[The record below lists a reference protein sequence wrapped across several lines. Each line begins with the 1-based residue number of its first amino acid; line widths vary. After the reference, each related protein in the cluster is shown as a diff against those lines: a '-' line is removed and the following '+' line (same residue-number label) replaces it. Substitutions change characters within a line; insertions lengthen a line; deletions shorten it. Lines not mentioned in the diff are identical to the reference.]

1 MIEEKGL
8 LMKAEIVNVSPQKIE
23 TDIENVNR
31 QDIEAIPKTN
41 IKSLPV
47 RETKKE
53 SLREK
58 LMKKGMF
65 PEKENLMIVIL
76 KKTAMIMLEVM
87 TVPRNTR
94 KRRKLRSQRKR
105 TKRKTENLSLKMRT
119 KKIKRRKRKI
129 RRRKKRIIL
138 TKKPLIV
145 MRKRKKRNLKKL
157 LRLPLKMMLP

>member
-1 MIEEKGL
+1 MG
-8 LMKAEIVNVSPQKIE
+8 KAEIVNVSPQEIE

-31 QDIEAIPKTN
+31 QEIETDIGMEDIEAIPKTN

-58 LMKKGMF
+58 QMKKGMF
-65 PEKENLMIVIL
+65 PEKENLMLVIL
-76 KKTAMIMLEVM
+76 KKTVMIMLEIM

-105 TKRKTENLSLKMRT
+105 TKRKTRT
-119 KKIKRRKRKI
+119 GNTIRYNAKR
-129 RRRKKRIIL
+129 
-138 TKKPLIV
+138 
-145 MRKRKKRNLKKL
+145 
-157 LRLPLKMMLP
+157 